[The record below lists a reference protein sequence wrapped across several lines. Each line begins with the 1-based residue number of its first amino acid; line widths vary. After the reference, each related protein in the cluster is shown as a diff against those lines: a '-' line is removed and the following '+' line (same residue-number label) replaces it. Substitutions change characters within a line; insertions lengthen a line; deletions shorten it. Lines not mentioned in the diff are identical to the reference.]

1 MLSQY
6 KIRATIP
13 AKDLARAKKFYTET
27 LGFKPI
33 AEDPE
38 FIRIES
44 GGVQFGIYPTRASA
58 GTATVA
64 EWEVSDLQ
72 AEMKD
77 LRNRG
82 VTFEEYDLPGLKTID
97 GVAEIGGFKGA
108 WFKDSEGN
116 ILAISEG
123 AG

>member
-33 AEDPE
+33 EEDAEGVI
-38 FIRIES
+38 FVS
-44 GGVQFGIYPTRASA
+44 GGVEFGIYPTRAS
-58 GTATVA
+58 GGSATVA
-64 EWEVSDLQ
+64 GWEVPDVQ

-82 VTFEEYDLPGLKTID
+82 VKFEDYDLPGIKTND
-97 GVAEIGGFKGA
+97 GLAEIGGFKGA
-108 WFKDSEGN
+108 WFKDSEDN
-116 ILAISEG
+116 ILALEETRR
-123 AG
+123 